1 MASAFRSFLTTST
14 RLAAGPRFSSVPTS
28 IAPRTSNY
36 ASIAPG
42 RIIFRSKHID
52 YTQKYADKL
61 SQRAKE
67 EGVKSIEELKA
78 KVLPPTQTA
87 FKKAQ
92 PIVADKK
99 ESSSSAEQKKKQP
112 AAATSATSAASSSSA
127 GAPGSG
133 NPSLDKV
140 MKLDLVKDL
149 DAEEISKIW
158 IQKHLHQED
167 SISAVVPAETYKK
180 MLKRSKDYP
189 LFLLPLTHGD
199 GVEFYLMQFAFH
211 QVIFTSLLEYKTHGE
226 NARPFLTLTHYPELV
241 EDKQIVL
248 MHGVVSTSPKVLTL
262 DQAQILTFGLQQY
275 YVSDHPEKLQ
285 LLEDFHKKPEN
296 FSHERLIELTEIS
309 G

>member
-1 MASAFRSFLTTST
+1 MASAFRSFLSTST
-14 RLAAGPRFSSVPTS
+14 RLRAAAGPRFNSVPTTS
-28 IAPRTSNY
+28 LAPRTSNY

-52 YTQKYADKL
+52 YTQK
-61 SQRAKE
+61 

-78 KVLPPTQTA
+78 KVLPTTQTA
-87 FKKAQ
+87 FKKVQSVETDNKA
-92 PIVADKK
+92 
-99 ESSSSAEQKKKQP
+99 SSSSAAAQKQKQP
-112 AAATSATSAASSSSA
+112 ASAAPTSAASSSA
-127 GAPGSG
+127 GAPDSGS
-133 NPSLDKV
+133 PALDKI

-158 IQKHLHQED
+158 IQKHLEQED

-180 MLKRSKDYP
+180 MLKRSKEYP
-189 LFLLPLTHGD
+189 LFLLPLSHGD

-226 NARPFLTLTHYPELV
+226 NARPFLTLTHYPELID
-241 EDKQIVL
+241 DKQVVL
-248 MHGVVSTSPKVLTL
+248 MHGVVSTNPKVLTL

-285 LLEDFHKKPEN
+285 LLKDFHKRPEK